1 MRHVAL
7 TLEAEA
13 EFAEAQAW
21 YDLHAPN
28 AAPRFFDEFKALCAC
43 LEENPYQF
51 PAI

>member
-28 AAPRFFDEFKALCAC
+28 AAPRFFDEFKALCAR